1 MNDYMNIECSEC
13 RKILNVA
20 TPLGYLKLKE
30 ENEKLK
36 AENEQLTGISGQLRA
51 ENAQLKAQNEEI
63 FAAYKKWED
72 MACECIN
79 ENKQLKAQLQNYT
92 ELDLLNKFR
101 LGDRV
106 AVHREGRDAFRG
118 TIFNIVNGKL
128 SVIEDGFYSAHDD
141 SPFLPS
147 QCRKLVKRRKRD
159 KASRS
164 EYCAHSGVEL
174 SKFKCEVC
182 HDKGGFLSP
191 KEPREGSVAIF
202 TNCAN
207 CSPER
212 KPHKCPACD
221 GLGIRRI
228 YDPIQGMYV
237 IATPTCNTCNG
248 TGIVWEPK

>member
-1 MNDYMNIECSEC
+1 MTSISCNHCWDYQQN
-13 RKILNVA
+13 
-20 TPLGYLKLKE
+20 LKE

-36 AENEQLTGISGQLRA
+36 AENEQLTGISGQLRE
-51 ENAQLKAQNEEI
+51 ENA
-63 FAAYKKWED
+63 
-72 MACECIN
+72 
-79 ENKQLKAQLQNYT
+79 QLKAQLQNYI
-92 ELDLLNKFR
+92 EADLINKFR

-159 KASRS
+159 ALSRS
-164 EYCAHSGVEL
+164 EYCEHSGVEL
-174 SKFKCEVC
+174 SKFKCDAC

-212 KPHKCPACD
+212 KPHKCPVCD

-228 YDPIQGMYV
+228 YDQIQGMYV
-237 IATPTCNTCNG
+237 IATPTCNTCKG
-248 TGIVWEPK
+248 TGIVWEG